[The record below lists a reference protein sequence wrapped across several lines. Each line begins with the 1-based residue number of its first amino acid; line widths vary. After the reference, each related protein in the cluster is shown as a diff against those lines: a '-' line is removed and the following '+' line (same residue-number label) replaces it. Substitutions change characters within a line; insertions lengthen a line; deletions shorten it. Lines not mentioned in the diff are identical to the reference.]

1 MVIYAMLGPGLTFLV
16 PKTFVKMELLFSK
29 SLVDGIVQHPGEL
42 HTISFRLAVGQLRF
56 KLFNHFLEMNPAIFT
71 RKIFTIIYYRFSQH
85 FWIATTV

>member
-1 MVIYAMLGPGLTFLV
+1 LIEEVVELYAI

-42 HTISFRLAVGQLRF
+42 HTILFRLTVGQLRL
-56 KLFNHFLEMNPAIFT
+56 KQINHLLKMNPAIFT